1 MIDTNDKQFKKRQLD
16 LVHRKCQVDIQ
27 EIELGNEVITS
38 KHIREILHNVRSN
51 LGEKFS
57 NLTDADFEQV
67 LFYLESQ
74 AIRIDDRERAV
85 VVKGERVA
93 PWLNVASID
102 WKHWSSYKELLRYEG
117 KSDDVIRQHERV
129 IDAALDMSGDPTQPG
144 PWSPR
149 KGLIMGNVQAGKTM
163 NFIGLLN
170 KALDVGYH
178 TLIILGGH
186 MNELRKQAQI
196 RVDEGLT
203 GIDSSR
209 FLKGVIP
216 TDSGKIGVAMFQTE
230 DVNRPESITSRN
242 YDISRKYLNQRQGFG
257 TNSSVF
263 VIKKNVRVMNALA
276 DWLEKFEP
284 EKGRHKPMILI
295 DDEADYASINT
306 AAKKNDIAATNKAI
320 KRILELFD
328 KPTYVAYTA
337 TPFANVFIPYEE
349 TVSGELDDDLFP
361 SDFMLKM
368 PIPPNYQGQDAFFPA
383 NEIIED
389 APLVEIITDVDEQ
402 TGWLPLK
409 HKKEIVIDGL
419 HPQLEEAVCYFLC
432 VISKRF
438 SRGETNCHNTML
450 VNVSRFNDV
459 QKTVVDLIDEYL
471 ENLKKA
477 VIAYGSLGVE
487 MASNSSRH
495 IKYLREV
502 YENKFKE
509 RDLAFDLVL
518 QILSEN
524 IPRVR
529 VEMVNGLVKRS
540 VDNPMSLNYEANN
553 DNGLWVI
560 AVGGLKLSR
569 GLTLEGLSVSFF
581 LRNAMA
587 YDTLTQ
593 MCRWFG
599 YHQGYEDF
607 CKLYLLESSYEHY
620 STVAE
625 SIRELYKELRL
636 MELSSGTPR
645 DFGLKVRASDTAL
658 LITAKNKM
666 GSGRKFRFTYNLYG
680 ETIFFT
686 RASKNPQLNQ
696 KNYDNFKAFLSKL
709 NTRYSYKKKDG
720 YSSYIYEKIPYDE
733 VTNLLET
740 LNNPTSPT
748 AKNDK
753 DALVRAFK
761 ALEKNKVNEPS
772 LILFS
777 RRTSR
782 NRTSTKNLIDEN
794 GNPVEFDAEHKI
806 CDQRLNTIAKKLLIK
821 NNQIYS
827 RNSTIGDKDDLKC
840 LFDEEQIDEFLG
852 KFQNN
857 SESASI
863 IKDNSLFKKM
873 IKAPVIII
881 YFVSAIVKADEDKFK
896 IAHGDTPTILFA
908 LHFPSKEGL
917 INQEG
922 NILSSIPEMGVDC
935 SYIANEILQNL
946 SINDMTDE
954 DEDEDE

>member
-1 MIDTNDKQFKKRQLD
+1 MIDTTDKQFKKKQLD
-16 LVHRKCQVDIQ
+16 FIYRKCLVEIE
-27 EIELGNEVITS
+27 EIELSGETVTKNQV
-38 KHIREILHNVRSN
+38 REILDNVSSN

-57 NLTDADFEQV
+57 NLTDSDFKGL
-67 LFYLESQ
+67 LFKLELQ
-74 AIRIDDRERAV
+74 PIKVAELNRAV

-93 PWLNVASID
+93 PWLNVASVD
-102 WKHWSSYKELLRYEG
+102 WKLWPSYKELLRYEG
-117 KSDDVIRQHERV
+117 KSEDVIRQHERV
-129 IDAALDMSGDPTQPG
+129 IDAALDMSGDPNQPG
-144 PWSPR
+144 PWPTR

-170 KALDVGYH
+170 KSLDVGYY
-178 TLIILGGH
+178 TVIILGGH

-203 GIDSSR
+203 GRDTSLFSR
-209 FLKGVIP
+209 GTIP
-216 TDSGKIGVAMFQTE
+216 NNFRKIGVANIQTD
-230 DVNRPESITSRN
+230 DVESRPLSITSRN
-242 YDISRKYLNQRQGFG
+242 FDINRNYLNQRHDFG
-257 TNSSVF
+257 ITPSVF
-263 VIKKNVRVMNALA
+263 VIKKNVGVMNALA
-276 DWLEKFEP
+276 DWLEGFELS
-284 EKGRHKPMILI
+284 KGRHKPMILI

-306 AAKKNDIAATNKAI
+306 AAQKNDIAATNKAI
-320 KRILELFD
+320 KRILGLFE

-337 TPFANVFIPYEE
+337 TPFANVFIPYEG

-368 PIPPNYQGQDAFFPA
+368 PIPPNYQGQDAFFPT
-383 NEIIED
+383 NTTIND
-389 APLVEIITDVDEQ
+389 APLVEKIVDIDDR

-409 HKKEIVIDGL
+409 HKKDIEIDGL
-419 HPQLEEAVCYFLC
+419 HPQLEEAICYFLC
-432 VISKRF
+432 VIVKRF
-438 SRGETNCHNTML
+438 SKGETNCHNTML

-459 QKTVVDLIDEYL
+459 QRTVVNLIDEYL
-471 ENLKKA
+471 ESLKKA
-477 VIAYGSLGVE
+477 VIAFGSLGVE
-487 MASNSSRH
+487 MASSSSHH

-502 YENKFKE
+502 YVDKFKE
-509 RDLAFDLVL
+509 QDLAFESVL
-518 QILSEN
+518 QILSKN
-524 IPRVR
+524 IARVK
-529 VEMVNGLVKRS
+529 VEMVNGLVERTR
-540 VDNPMSLNYEANN
+540 DNPMSLNYEAND

-569 GLTLEGLSVSFF
+569 GLTLYGLSVSFF

-645 DFGLKVRASDTAL
+645 DFGLKVLASDTAL

-666 GSGRKFRFTYNLYG
+666 GAGREFRYSYKLYG

-686 RASKNPQLNQ
+686 RAFTDPQLNQ
-696 KNYDNFKAFLSKL
+696 KNYDKFEAYLSKL
-709 NTRYSYKKKDG
+709 NSRISYQKKDG
-720 YSSYIYEKIPYDE
+720 YSSYIYEQVSYDE

-740 LNNPTSPT
+740 LNNPVSSST
-748 AKNDK
+748 KNDK
-753 DALVRAFK
+753 AALVRAFK
-761 ALEKNKVNEPS
+761 ALKKNNVKDPT

-777 RRTSR
+777 RKTSGS
-782 NRTSTKNLIDEN
+782 RTSTKNLIDEN
-794 GNPVEFDAEHKI
+794 GHPVEFDAEHKI
-806 CDQRLNTIAKKLLIK
+806 CGQSLNTIAKKLTIK
-821 NNQIYS
+821 KKQISS
-827 RNSTIGDKDDLKC
+827 RNSTIGDKDDLRC
-840 LFDEEQIDEFLG
+840 LFDEEQIDNFLG
-852 KFQNN
+852 KFKSN

-863 IKDNSLFKKM
+863 DEDNSLFKRM
-873 IKAPVIII
+873 INAPVIMI

-896 IAHGDTPTILFA
+896 IAHGETPTIMYA
-908 LHFPSKEGL
+908 LHFPTKEAL
-917 INQEG
+917 KNHEG
-922 NILSSIPEMGVDC
+922 DTLNSIPEMGVNR

-946 SINDMTDE
+946 SIDDMTDE
-954 DEDEDE
+954 DQDE